1 MTASLE
7 SEITASLAF
16 LTLLTFTLIFLFSYQ
31 QATASENFK
40 IRVWLANV
48 KPDTGQVQLCVD
60 VNTTFSS
67 VCNKFDAGALK
78 IDYNVTEA
86 PVVNAGTFNLTR
98 TQAPLNSTF
107 DVCVY
112 VFKTDT
118 GDCDDGIVTA
128 NLPKEE
134 GQIQD
139 LMLFTRIS
147 PVYYDKQDGRLYH
160 FEHCYTSHSTDKNHI
175 PPTPFCYKDEGVAV
189 PNPDYPRK

>member
-7 SEITASLAF
+7 SEITASLVF
-16 LTLLTFTLIFLFSYQ
+16 LVLLTFTLIFLSSPQ
-31 QATASENFK
+31 QASASENFK

-48 KPDTGQVQLCVD
+48 KPDTGRVQLCVD

-67 VCNKFDAGALK
+67 VCKKFDAGALK
-78 IDYNVTEA
+78 LDYNVTEV
-86 PVVNAGTFNLTR
+86 PVVNAGIFNLIR

-118 GDCDDGIVTA
+118 GDCADGIVTA

-134 GQIQD
+134 GQIQG

-147 PVYYDKQDGRLYH
+147 PVYYDEQDGRLSH
-160 FEHCYTSHSTDKNHI
+160 FDHSYANHFPDKNKS
-175 PPTPFCYKDEGVAV
+175 PLCFEDEGVRV

>member
-1 MTASLE
+1 L
-7 SEITASLAF
+7 
-16 LTLLTFTLIFLFSYQ
+16 
-31 QATASENFK
+31 
-40 IRVWLANV
+40 
-48 KPDTGQVQLCVD
+48 
-60 VNTTFSS
+60 
-67 VCNKFDAGALK
+67 
-78 IDYNVTEA
+78 DYNVTEV

-118 GDCDDGIVTA
+118 GDCADGRVTA

-160 FEHCYTSHSTDKNHI
+160 FEHCYTSQSTDKNQSL
-175 PPTPFCYKDEGVAV
+175 PFCPEDEGVAV
-189 PNPDYPRK
+189 PNPDYHRK